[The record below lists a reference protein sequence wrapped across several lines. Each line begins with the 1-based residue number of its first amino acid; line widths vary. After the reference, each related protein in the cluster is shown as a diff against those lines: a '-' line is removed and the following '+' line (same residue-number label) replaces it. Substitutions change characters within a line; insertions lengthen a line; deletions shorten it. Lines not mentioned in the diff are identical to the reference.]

1 MNYKMMGRFIAQTL
15 TAVVIFMVP
24 AWLISLFF
32 GETQAMWALLA
43 TMAIAGVLI
52 LLLFGIC
59 RGAPDAFG
67 AKEGLACVAMSWSV
81 ICLVG
86 CLPFWFSQAIPN
98 FIDAFFEMVS
108 GFTTTGASI
117 LSDVESLPK
126 GLLYWRSFSHWV
138 GGMGV
143 LVFLLAVAPGDAK
156 GSGFTVHL
164 LRAESPGPDVGK
176 LVPKIRKTALI
187 LYVIYIVL
195 TIANILFLL
204 AGGMNLLDAACTA
217 FGTAGTGG
225 FGVRND
231 SFISLSPYLQNVT
244 TVFMILFGINF
255 SCYYLLL
262 LRQIKGV
269 FKDEELRLYLGI
281 ILAAVVLIALNV
293 RSYYGTWEETIRH
306 AAFQVGSI
314 ITTTGYTSFDYDL
327 WPAFSKGILMMLMF
341 IGACAGSTGGGLKC
355 SRLLLITK
363 VLRRNINKLL
373 HPNRVQAIRIN
384 NRVVDEQVLD
394 NANAYLS
401 AYVIL
406 LGASFIFVSLDNF
419 SLGTNF
425 SAVVTCFNNVG
436 PGFELVGP
444 TCNYGAYSPLSKL
457 VLCFD
462 MLAGRLELFPMLAL
476 FSSRTWRRR

>member
-1 MNYKMMGRFIAQTL
+1 
-15 TAVVIFMVP
+15 
-24 AWLISLFF
+24 
-32 GETQAMWALLA
+32 
-43 TMAIAGVLI
+43 
-52 LLLFGIC
+52 
-59 RGAPDAFG
+59 
-67 AKEGLACVAMSWSV
+67 
-81 ICLVG
+81 
-86 CLPFWFSQAIPN
+86 
-98 FIDAFFEMVS
+98 
-108 GFTTTGASI
+108 
-117 LSDVESLPK
+117 
-126 GLLYWRSFSHWV
+126 
-138 GGMGV
+138 
-143 LVFLLAVAPGDAK
+143 
-156 GSGFTVHL
+156 
-164 LRAESPGPDVGK
+164 VGK
-176 LVPKIRKTALI
+176 LVPKMRKTALI

-262 LRQIKGV
+262 LGQIKGV

-281 ILAAVVLIALNV
+281 ILAAIVLICLNV
-293 RSYYGTWEETIRH
+293 RDYYGTWEETIRH

-327 WPAFSKGILMMLMF
+327 WPAFSKGILMILMF

-363 VLRRNINKLL
+363 VLRRNISKLL
-373 HPNRVQAIRIN
+373 HPNRVQAVRIN
-384 NRVVDEQVLD
+384 DRVVDEQVLD

-401 AYVIL
+401 AYMIL
-406 LGASFIFVSLDNF
+406 MAASFMVISLDNF

-444 TCNYGAYSPLSKL
+444 TCNYSAYSPLSKL

-462 MLAGRLELFPMLAL
+462 MMAGRLELFPMLAL
-476 FSSRTWRRR
+476 FSRRTWRQR